1 MGDMMIKLKI
11 FFVVALLSLI
21 LILGTL
27 APTKTIDRFV
37 LPDGCC
43 NYCSDQMK
51 CDCPEDPNDP
61 NYNDKIV
68 FLDNKC
74 RGQLMSAFI
83 PESKE

>member
-1 MGDMMIKLKI
+1 MIKLKI
-11 FFVVALLSLI
+11 FFVVVLLALI
-21 LILGTL
+21 FILGTL

-43 NYCSDQMK
+43 NYCSNQMK
-51 CDCPEDPNDP
+51 CEGLKDPKE
-61 NYNDKIV
+61 NDKIV

-74 RGQLMSAFI
+74 RGRLISALI